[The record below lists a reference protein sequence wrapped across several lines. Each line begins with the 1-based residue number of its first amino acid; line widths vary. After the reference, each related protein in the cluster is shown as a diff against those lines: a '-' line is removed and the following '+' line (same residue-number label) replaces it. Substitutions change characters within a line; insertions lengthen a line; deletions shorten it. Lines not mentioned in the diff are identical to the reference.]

1 MNKRMERRIVFFFLI
16 KSTCTCLYADKK
28 EPTKRKRL
36 KIEEKENL
44 LMKQDHSRA
53 KRK

>member
-1 MNKRMERRIVFFFLI
+1 MERRIDFFLI
-16 KSTCTCLYADKK
+16 KNTCMCLYADKK

-36 KIEEKENL
+36 KIEGKENL